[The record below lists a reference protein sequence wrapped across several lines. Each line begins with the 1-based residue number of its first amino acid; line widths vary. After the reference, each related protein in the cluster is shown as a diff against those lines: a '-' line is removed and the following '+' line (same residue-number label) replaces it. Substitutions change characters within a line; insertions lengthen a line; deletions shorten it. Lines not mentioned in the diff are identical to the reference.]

1 MTKIR
6 FAATSLAAFT
16 LMGPASVYADPQ
28 PEPLY
33 VHCEQEGN
41 DLCYDDE
48 TFADLSELVTVPI
61 QFRECVYI
69 SGKLQKDCVWDRVP
83 KCNLAAY
90 DKPRVC
96 FDSEGDPLP
105 GSFEPIYSSS
115 SAGHLAPVNLVPDNG
130 SALGTPNTSSTLR
143 LGVGVTQDVFADGT
157 LNGLAFNS
165 CHEEYGKVNVKVFV
179 PTGTTTRGP
188 DGMPDGPPAFS
199 HCFDFRGGD
208 ALRVAFC
215 FSNGTSTGQAE
226 VWCCED
232 EGTKE
237 VCYDVDFYTV
247 RGLIPDETYCVSVV
261 GGVDYWCNKTDTN
274 IIGYQKGWTPIFFP
288 GNPGNDDNPDISP
301 ASATVYSEWC
311 TQSSAEAFGDAL
323 RGVPPTGAIRF
334 AVTGT
339 GDNNANGL
347 CDTDEDDYLDFL
359 DFLAEEADDGNL
371 DIPGKKFYAD
381 DFKFVPGASAYCCDC
396 DDSFGD
402 SLWSQGAD
410 RLDGSHFNPGDV
422 VRIPNHD
429 DIDDSELDNLFDS
442 NPEFQCPPGHGIC
455 GGYCI
460 KIRRANHIDEDPMTT
475 AQRAD
480 FDNSDRINSGD
491 LSMLLS
497 VWGPVPEGL

>member
-1 MTKIR
+1 MIR
-6 FAATSLAAFT
+6 YAATSLAA
-16 LMGPASVYADPQ
+16 LALAGAASVYADPQ

-41 DLCYDDE
+41 DLCYDEE
-48 TFADLSELVTVPI
+48 TFADLSESFSVPG
-61 QFRECVYI
+61 QFRECFYI

-83 KCNLAAY
+83 KCHLAAY
-90 DKPRVC
+90 GKPQVC
-96 FDSEGDPLP
+96 FDEDGDPLP
-105 GSFEPIYSSS
+105 GAFEPIYAST
-115 SAGHLAPVNLVPDNG
+115 SAGHLNLVRLVPDSG
-130 SALGTPNTSSTLR
+130 GDLGTPNTSSTLR

-157 LNGLAFNS
+157 LNGLVFNN
-165 CHEEYGKVNVKVFV
+165 CHEEYGKVVVKIFGPSVL
-179 PTGTTTRGP
+179 PDPRGP
-188 DGMPDGPPAFS
+188 DGMPERPPVFS

-215 FSNGTSTGQAE
+215 FPEGTANGQVE

-232 EGTKE
+232 LGTKE

-247 RGLIPDETYCVSVV
+247 RGLLPDETYCVSVV

-274 IIGYQKGWTPIFFP
+274 IIGYQKGWTPIFAP
-288 GNPGNDDNPDISP
+288 GSTGNDDNPDISP
-301 ASATVYSEWC
+301 ASAQVYSEWC
-311 TQSSAEAFGDAL
+311 TESSGEFTPT
-323 RGVPPTGAIRF
+323 RGFVFEGVIRF

-347 CDTDEDDYLDFL
+347 CDADEDDYLDFL

-381 DFKFVPGASAYCCDC
+381 DFKFVPGASAECCDC
-396 DDSFGD
+396 DTFFPTPAFRAGD
-402 SLWSQGAD
+402 SSQTGI
-410 RLDGSHFNPGDV
+410 NPKDV

-480 FDNSDRINSGD
+480 FDNSARINSQD